1 MAYYYLY
8 GASVNSLRAKMAC
21 ETCRDSKCSYKGDA
35 RNHRNGSARVIAHC
49 RYERDERVS
58 GALREQVGIRA
69 EIVCGNVQS
78 AASLLSKFC

>member
-21 ETCRDSKCSYKGDA
+21 ETCRDSKCTYKGDA
-35 RNHRNGSARVIAHC
+35 QNHRNGNARVIAHC
-49 RYERDERVS
+49 RHERDERVS
-58 GALREQVGIRA
+58 ELA

-78 AASLLSKFC
+78 AALSFIEILLNESKVE